1 MATTIGL
8 GAQSA
13 AVNSTGFGE
22 FYSTASL
29 VGYDGAV
36 PANAKAAL
44 SGNNVLVTHTLAGFT
59 ESSGTITANVVGS
72 ETITGTGTATFFRI
86 LVSGTSEYQSVVGSE
101 ITITPNADYVAGG
114 TSNITSI
121 TMTVPDA

>member
-13 AVNSTGFGE
+13 AAGSTGFGS
-22 FYSTASL
+22 FYGAGSL
-29 VGYDGAV
+29 VGYDGTV
-36 PANAKAAL
+36 PVNAKAAL

-59 ESSGTITANVVGS
+59 ESNGTITASTVGS

-86 LVSGTSEYQSVVGSE
+86 LISGTSEYQSVVGSE
-101 ITITPNADYVAGG
+101 VTITPNANYVAGG